1 MASIIGDAERRPA
14 ARNNGLLRI
23 ESRALVSD
31 QLTIAISHIVTL
43 TTGATQK
50 PAVRRVSRW
59 SMTLFAASPV
69 TALVGIAAYNLLVTP
84 SLLLTAL
91 LLIAAAYQLP
101 RVDREPPRFQYYL
114 RITTSDGGRLQFIAP
129 TNDVVEHVRR
139 IIADR
144 INQDDQTTTY
154 TVNFNNGAIASGS
167 SASTGNVVRGVPIAQ
182 NTQPIFPHEH
192 RVPGKVALGNPL
204 NALHAQPIEHLFK
217 PARYCESCDLE
228 QPFPSPSCTKM
239 RLKLSQL

>member
-1 MASIIGDAERRPA
+1 MVNDIVRGFSCNCTCWYRGVQSPRYAFTASHRTVADCGR
-14 ARNNGLLRI
+14 
-23 ESRALVSD
+23 
-31 QLTIAISHIVTL
+31 
-43 TTGATQK
+43 
-50 PAVRRVSRW
+50 
-59 SMTLFAASPV
+59 
-69 TALVGIAAYNLLVTP
+69 
-84 SLLLTAL
+84 
-91 LLIAAAYQLP
+91 YQLP